1 MAIQTSS
8 AGSRLLR
15 KLLEGNQRFREA
27 QTEGKSFHRMDAP
40 VEGSDPVAT
49 VLCCSDSRIAPEL
62 VFDQGIGSL
71 FVIRTAGASP
81 SDVAMGSIEFAVQ
94 IANSPLLFILG
105 HEDCRAIHTAS
116 TVADT
121 GLPHWNDVLNVIRPS
136 LLEVGPEDRVRGE
149 SALDAKVRA
158 NTRRTGRLLLE
169 KNALL
174 GKRIANG
181 ELLLATAIY
190 RVTSGE
196 VLMMSPTAQELAA

>member
-27 QTEGKSFHRMDAP
+27 ETEGKRFHPMGAP
-40 VEGSDPVAT
+40 IEGADPVAT

-81 SDVAMGSIEFAVQ
+81 SDVAMGSLEFAVQ
-94 IANSPLLFILG
+94 IANSPLLLLLG
-105 HEDCRAIHTAS
+105 HEDCRAILTAS

-121 GLPHWNDVLNVIRPS
+121 GLPHWNDVLNVIRPG
-136 LLEVGPEDRVRGE
+136 LQEVEAEDRVKGE
-149 SALDAKVRA
+149 SPLEAKVRA
-158 NTRRTGRLLLE
+158 SIRRTGR
-169 KNALL
+169 
-174 GKRIANG
+174 
-181 ELLLATAIY
+181 
-190 RVTSGE
+190 
-196 VLMMSPTAQELAA
+196 